1 MRLNSL
7 KVTDFRNL
15 ESAELTPSPVLTVI
29 CGPNGQG
36 KTNLLES
43 IWLLTGGKSFRGSKD
58 AELIRRGAPFAA
70 LEAEFTAG
78 DRDQTLRLTV
88 GGRDTKRPGRTARLN
103 GVDRGRAAS
112 VAGTFTAVVFDPNH
126 LSLVKGGPEGRR
138 RFLDAAL
145 CQLYPGYLTALRR
158 YARTVAQK
166 NALLKAYDITPG
178 AGMMLD
184 TFNEALSV
192 CGADLMA
199 RRAAYLERL
208 APAAANNYRDISSG
222 AETLSVRYQPCCDP
236 DPAALARK
244 LEEVRGAEL
253 RAGFCLAGPHREDL
267 EIDIDGQPG
276 RIYGSQGQQ
285 RSAVLSLKL
294 AEASTAGEILG
305 EHPVMLLDDVLSE
318 LDDSRQAYLLTRIE
332 DKQTFVTTC
341 DSAAFAR
348 TNGKLVF
355 VQGGRTSETPFDGT
369 AIPAA
374 MAARGT
380 ETGETTQAGQNNE
393 GA

>member
-1 MRLNSL
+1 MRLEHLQVEN
-7 KVTDFRNL
+7 FRNL
-15 ESAELTPSPVLTVI
+15 ESAQLTPSPVLTVI

-36 KTNLLES
+36 KTNLLEA
-43 IWLLTGGKSFRGSKD
+43 IWLLTGGKSFRGAKD
-58 AELIRRGAPFAA
+58 AELIRRDAPFAV
-70 LEAEFTAG
+70 LEANFQAG
-78 DRDQTLRLTV
+78 DRDQQMRLTV
-88 GGRDTKRPGRTARLN
+88 GSRGTKRPGRTVKLN
-103 GVDRGRAAS
+103 GADRGRAAS
-112 VAGTFTAVVFDPNH
+112 IAGTFTAVVFDPNH

-145 CQLYPGYLTALRR
+145 CQLYPGYLVALRR

-178 AGMMLD
+178 ADTLLE
-184 TFNEALSV
+184 TFNEGLAKT
-192 CGADLMA
+192 GAEVMA
-199 RRAAYLERL
+199 RRTAYLARL
-208 APAAANNYRDISSG
+208 APAAAQNYRDISSG
-222 AETLSVRYQPCCDP
+222 AETLTVTYQPCCDP
-236 DPAALARK
+236 TPEALAAR
-244 LEEVRGAEL
+244 LREVKNTEL
-253 RAGFCLAGPHREDL
+253 RAGFCLTGPHREDL

-294 AEASTAGEILG
+294 AEASVAGQVLG

-318 LDDSRQAYLLTRIE
+318 LDDARQAYLLTRIE

-355 VQGGRTSETPFDGT
+355 VRGGRTSEQPFAD
-369 AIPAA
+369 
-374 MAARGT
+374 
-380 ETGETTQAGQNNE
+380 
-393 GA
+393 